1 MMKKPELLCPA
12 GNMAKL
18 KTAFRYGADAVYIGG
33 GAFGLRARADN
44 FTDEE
49 MAAAVA
55 YAHERNKKVYVTMNI
70 LPRNNDLTPM
80 AEYAGQLEKIN
91 VDGVII
97 SDPGGF
103 LTVREA
109 APNLKIH
116 ISTQANNLNWR
127 TCKMWFDLGAERVN
141 LARELSL
148 KEISEIRKAL
158 EKVGTELGE
167 TVCLEAFVHGAM
179 CMSFSGRCM
188 LSDYMASRSSNRG
201 DCAQPCRWNY
211 HVMEEQRPGMYMPVY
226 ENERGTFIFNSKD
239 LCMLEYLPEM
249 IEAGVD
255 SLKIEGR
262 MKSEYYTGVTVAAY
276 RRAIDAYCADP
287 GNYKNNKE
295 LLYELM
301 RELCMVSHRDY
312 STGFYLGDRGEQVYA
327 TSSYM
332 RDSDFI
338 GIVLACDPL
347 PDGGYLCKI
356 SQRGHF
362 KRGDRLEFILPQVG
376 VQAQIVEHMEDEQ
389 GQPIEKAPH
398 AMMTVGVKLNFRAE
412 PETLVRRPKIE

>member
-1 MMKKPELLCPA
+1 MKKPELLCPA

-44 FTDEE
+44 FTREE
-49 MAAAVA
+49 MDMAMK
-55 YAHERNKKVYVTMNI
+55 YAHELGKKVYVTMNI
-70 LPRNNDLTPM
+70 LPRNDDLAPM
-80 AEYAGQLEKIN
+80 AEYAKELSKIGA
-91 VDGVII
+91 DGVIV

-109 APNLKIH
+109 APDLKIH

-148 KEISEIRKAL
+148 KEIAEIRKKLL
-158 EKVGTELGE
+158 EHMGTELDE
-167 TVCLEAFVHGAM
+167 TIRLEAFVHGAM

-188 LSDYMASRSSNRG
+188 LSDYMTSRSSNRG

-211 HVMEEQRPGMYMPVY
+211 HIVEEQRPGQYMPVF

-249 IEAGVD
+249 LEAGVD

-276 RRAIDAYCADP
+276 RRAIDACCADP
-287 GNYKNNKE
+287 KNYRNNKA
-295 LLYELM
+295 LLNELM

-312 STGFYLGDRGEQVYA
+312 STGFYLGARGEQVYT

-332 RDSDFI
+332 RDGDFI
-338 GIVLACDPL
+338 GIVLSCDPL
-347 PDGGYLCKI
+347 AEGGYLCKI
-356 SQRGHF
+356 SQRGNF
-362 KRGDRLEFILPQVG
+362 KQGDRVEFILPQ
-376 VQAQIVEHMEDEQ
+376 ASALAYTVEYMEDEK
-389 GQPIEKAPH
+389 GQPIQTAPH
-398 AMMTVGVKLNFRAE
+398 AMMTVGIKLNFKVE
-412 PETLVRRPKIE
+412 PDTLVRRPKV